1 MRTVEISWL
10 GRTCFRLRGRE
21 GAVLTDPVAAATG
34 YSLGRTAAESVTLSR
49 CDDPEISNVEGVRG
63 APRVFSAP
71 GEYEVRGILV
81 TGIPIARADGGRT
94 MAFACEIDGV
104 AIVHLGL
111 PDTPPGPDVLERL
124 DNVDVLLMPV
134 GAGPSLSASVA
145 VDLMQTIAPNI
156 VVPMHYRTEQE
167 RAALEPLD
175 RFLNEAGA
183 TPEPRSRL
191 SVTRIGIP
199 GELTV
204 EVLKPR
210 GS

>member
-1 MRTVEISWL
+1 MRAVEISWL

-21 GAVLTDPVAAATG
+21 GTLLTDPVAATTG
-34 YSLGRTAAESVTLSR
+34 YSLGRTAAEIVTLSL
-49 CDDPEISNVEGVRG
+49 CDDPEISNYEGVRG
-63 APRVFSAP
+63 DPRVFSAP

-81 TGIPIARADGGRT
+81 TGIPIPRSGGART

-104 AIVHLGL
+104 TVAHLGL
-111 PDTPPGPDVLERL
+111 PDAPPGPAVLERL

-145 VDLMQTIAPNI
+145 ADLMQAIDPNI
-156 VVPMHYRTEQE
+156 VIPMHYRTEQE
-167 RAALEPLD
+167 RAGLEPLD
-175 RFLNEAGA
+175 RFLSEAGA

-191 SVTRIGIP
+191 SVTRSGIP
-199 GELTV
+199 IELTV